1 MTNAPE
7 PPQLFTGLSQSEAQ
21 KLWRQGQ
28 ILAALDLAQQ
38 DKAQKQTA
46 KVTPPQSHDVDSGSQ
61 PFFAAPPH
69 RIFLKAIPESHS
81 ARIWGILSAKVR
93 KPRMIQAFRPRN
105 VAATPI
111 GGWSVPSRR
120 AFA

>member
-46 KVTPPQSHDVDSGSQ
+46 KVTPPQSHDVDSGAP
-61 PFFAAPPH
+61 PFLAAPPTGF
-69 RIFLKAIPESHS
+69 FLRWIP
-81 ARIWGILSAKVR
+81 
-93 KPRMIQAFRPRN
+93 
-105 VAATPI
+105 
-111 GGWSVPSRR
+111 
-120 AFA
+120 